1 MLRRQQN
8 DIGSLVAPYSA
19 SPPGRPWVFGELG
32 ADISALHAKVASNEA
47 EYNKLK
53 TAIDPLLSR
62 FPFSETGYRQLAV
75 RVVTAPR
82 AELLR
87 LGLEQFA
94 LVSRGVLS
102 SVSRAQNI
110 ARALLV
116 APTVAQ
122 ANRAERL
129 LNNAERTMSKY
140 ALLLQAVHA
149 AQRGA
154 GAVGLGEPISIST
167 LAIAALIA
175 GTLVFL
181 VGAGALYSVLAE
193 NQATENATDEAE
205 RACALDA
212 AAGHPCGGATYQ
224 DYVRRAR
231 EGQRTFG
238 FLPNLNELLKQGGS
252 LIFWGGLLAI
262 GAALGY
268 AAWTAEPAR
277 RNVQERL
284 RTASMSGLGG
294 ALDPTKLSWSEGGV
308 GSRKRWF
315 APGGYSGFAA
325 STPGMMRV
333 FRYGTFVAEI
343 PIPRLRTAS
352 MNGLGRGRRT

>member
-8 DIGSLVAPYSA
+8 DIGSLIAPYSV
-19 SPPGRPWVFGELG
+19 PTGEPWVLGALG

-53 TAIDPLLSR
+53 TAIDPLLAR
-62 FPFSETGYRQLAV
+62 FPFSPSSYAQLAA
-75 RVVTAPR
+75 RVVAAPR
-82 AELLR
+82 AEVLR

-102 SVSRAQNI
+102 SVSRAQNL
-110 ARALLV
+110 ARALLA
-116 APTVAQ
+116 APTAAQ
-122 ANRAERL
+122 AERAERL

-140 ALLLQAVHA
+140 AIMLQIVHA
-149 AQRGA
+149 AQRGTA
-154 GAVGLGEPISIST
+154 AAGLGDPISVST

-193 NQATENATDEAE
+193 NQAAEAASEEAE
-205 RACALDA
+205 RACALEA
-212 AAGHPCGGATYQ
+212 ARGRPCGGATYQ
-224 DYVRRAR
+224 EYVRRAR

-238 FLPNLNELLKQGGS
+238 FLPNLNELFKHGGA
-252 LIFWGGLLAI
+252 LIFWGGLLVI

-284 RTASMSGLGG
+284 RRS
-294 ALDPTKLSWSEGGV
+294 
-308 GSRKRWF
+308 
-315 APGGYSGFAA
+315 
-325 STPGMMRV
+325 
-333 FRYGTFVAEI
+333 
-343 PIPRLRTAS
+343 S

>member
-47 EYNKLK
+47 AYNKLK

-62 FPFSETGYRQLAV
+62 FPFAPAAYAQLAT
-75 RVVTAPR
+75 RVVATPR
-82 AELLR
+82 AEVLR

-94 LVSRGVLS
+94 LISRGVLS
-102 SVSRAQNI
+102 SVSRAQNL

-116 APTVAQ
+116 APTPAQ
-122 ANRAERL
+122 AARAERL
-129 LNNAERTMSKY
+129 LGHAERTMSKY
-140 ALLLQAVHA
+140 ALLLQAVNA

-154 GAVGLGEPISIST
+154 SVAGLGVFGLDDAT
-167 LAIAALIA
+167 VLVIAALIA

-193 NQATENATDEAE
+193 NQATEAANDEAE

-212 AAGHPCGGATYQ
+212 AAGRPCGGATYQ
-224 DYVRRAR
+224 DYIRRAR
-231 EGQRTFG
+231 ESQSLFG
-238 FLPNLNELLKQGGS
+238 FLPNLNELFKQGGS
-252 LIFWGGLLAI
+252 LIFWGGLLVV
-262 GAALGY
+262 GGLLGY

-284 RTASMSGLGG
+284 RRSTLSGARAPKGTPTSLNITVMRRIFGG
-294 ALDPTKLSWSEGGV
+294 RDEVENRNEATSIPHLRRLFKAGYIEVVDGG
-308 GSRKRWF
+308 K
-315 APGGYSGFAA
+315 
-325 STPGMMRV
+325 
-333 FRYGTFVAEI
+333 
-343 PIPRLRTAS
+343 RLRLTAI
-352 MNGLGRGRRT
+352 GRAAL